1 MTRLT
6 EKHAAARAANPAGR
20 DFSEALARGLAVIRV
35 FGPDSPALA
44 LSDIAVRLD
53 LPRATI
59 RRALLTLVSLGYA
72 TEERRRY
79 RLTPKV
85 LQLAAA
91 YLGASLNTTVFQP
104 ACAALSSLHGQTFSL
119 AALDGDDAVMI
130 AYASPRRMYEGGGVG
145 LRMPAFCTAV
155 GRVLLAG
162 LPPPQRDA
170 YLKRLSPTK
179 ITPLTNTDKA
189 SLRRILI
196 QVEQDGYAFAE
207 EEAELGFRSLAAPIV
222 HPAGGVRYALNIG
235 AVVRPEDDMQR
246 FLPILKEA
254 ARDLQAQLI

>member
-6 EKHAAARAANPAGR
+6 ERHAAARAANPAGR
-20 DFSEALARGLAVIRV
+20 DFSEALARGLGVIAV
-35 FGPDSPALA
+35 FGPDSPTLA
-44 LSDIAVRLD
+44 LTEIARRLD
-53 LPRATI
+53 LPRATA
-59 RRALLTLVSLGYA
+59 RRALLTLVSLGFA
-72 TEERRRY
+72 AEEAGRY

-104 ACAALSSLHGQTFSL
+104 ACAALSALHGQTFSL
-119 AALDGDDAVMI
+119 AALDGDDAVMV
-130 AYASPRRMYEGGGVG
+130 AYASPRRLYEGGGVG

-162 LPPPQRDA
+162 QTPAQRDA
-170 YLKRLSPTK
+170 YLKRLTPTQ
-179 ITPLTNTDKA
+179 ITPLTTVDKA
-189 SLRRILI
+189 DLRRILI

-222 HPAGGVRYALNIG
+222 HPAGGVRYALNVG
-235 AVVRPEDDMQR
+235 GVVRPGDDMRR
-246 FLPILKEA
+246 FLPILKDA
-254 ARDLQAQLI
+254 ARELQSQLI